1 MSLTDMPALLADPVT
16 TKRTTKLFSHS
27 IKRFLAWIQGSPV
40 DKNVILRDLLLAD
53 LLASFLRSFLAE
65 MWSVLL
71 FLARPYCSYQSNL
84 DGDAVG
90 DPSAKNSRESQRPAS
105 CSIAVH
111 ALCRS
116 ITQTLTSLTWLAVAL
131 KREASASSFSEKD
144 LILSQGDRLAGH
156 TAYLA
161 GGRSKGN
168 SCRPGL
174 LGIMRV

>member
-1 MSLTDMPALLADPVT
+1 MPALLADPVT

-90 DPSAKNSRESQRPAS
+90 DPS
-105 CSIAVH
+105 
-111 ALCRS
+111 CRWPVKGEFL
-116 ITQTLTSLTWLAVAL
+116 QAW
-131 KREASASSFSEKD
+131 
-144 LILSQGDRLAGH
+144 LAGH
-156 TAYLA
+156 HEGVGESLTLA
-161 GGRSKGN
+161 QPFLACIPSLN
-168 SCRPGL
+168 L
-174 LGIMRV
+174 LLSGSQALDKFLVHLDPFLILDVIVDVFVQVFLISPMC